1 MSAAL
6 DEESERQVRAAIDE
20 VMKEATVIM
29 IAHRLNTLRKVD
41 RIYRVEN
48 GKITPCDP
56 GELFKK
62 EKNDFSTT
70 GK

>member
-29 IAHRLNTLRKVD
+29 IAHRLNTLGKVD

-48 GKITPCDP
+48 GKNHP
-56 GELFKK
+56 LR
-62 EKNDFSTT
+62 SRRAV
-70 GK
+70 